1 MKLSLRSIFRCMM
14 EDGYYPSFE
23 KNCILFDLEDNTG
36 VVEYQEGVLSIR
48 IFFSIEPD
56 TGELFKDVSNTAMT
70 MTFAVKPVVIDEMKN
85 LMFSCEFL
93 CDTEREFRKFFPR
106 GIGLLKEAL
115 EIHKHEMK
123 KIIMAQRISATSIP
137 ATDDISSMAGIS
149 GSNKVLS

>member
-1 MKLSLRSIFRCMM
+1 MM

-36 VVEYQEGVLSIR
+36 VVEYQEGILSIR

-149 GSNKVLS
+149 GANKVLS

>member
-36 VVEYQEGVLSIR
+36 VVEYQEGILSIR

-115 EIHKHEMK
+115 EIHKHEME

>member
-123 KIIMAQRISATSIP
+123 KIIMAQRIITSSATPQMEEPSEYGTGQHRKIM
-137 ATDDISSMAGIS
+137 S
-149 GSNKVLS
+149 

>member
-36 VVEYQEGVLSIR
+36 VVEYQEGILSIR